1 MDAIQNEQESLR
13 PRFVLLTP
21 PIENAGEFAPVLA
34 QACAAADVAAV
45 ILRLAPSS
53 DAETLARIRLLAPGV
68 HKVGAALVLDNLLHL
83 TDAANADG
91 VHMAGSTAVGT
102 ARAAMKSDR
111 IVGGGT
117 LSSRHEAMLAGESG
131 ADYVLFGEP
140 DGRGKRPSIDSLTER
155 VAWWS
160 ELFIVPCI
168 AYAARTD
175 EIAPLVRAGADFIAI
190 GDEIAWNATGDVA
203 AALAAAGSK
212 LEAAELV
219 S

>member
-1 MDAIQNEQESLR
+1 MDTIRNEQESLR

-21 PIENAGEFAPVLA
+21 PIENATQFAPVLA
-34 QACAAADVAAV
+34 EACAAADVAAV

-68 HKVGAALVLDNLLHL
+68 HKVGAALLLDGLLHL
-83 TDAANADG
+83 VEAANADG
-91 VHMAGSTAVGT
+91 VHLAGSTAVGT
-102 ARAAMKSDR
+102 GRGAVKSDR

-140 DGRGKRPSIDSLTER
+140 DERGKRPSIDSLAER

-160 ELFIVPCI
+160 ELFVVPCV
-168 AYAARTD
+168 AYAAQTD
-175 EIAPLVRAGADFIAI
+175 EIAPLVRAGADFVAI
-190 GDEIAWNATGDVA
+190 GDEIAWKAAGDLA